1 MDRLT
6 LLADGSVVRTFYVQW
21 KHEHNLRRRARGFTL
36 VELLVVIAIIGILIA
51 LLLPA
56 VQAAREAARRMQCSN
71 HLKQI
76 GLGMQLYH
84 ESHGVFPYGLTSP
97 YPGSP
102 LYTGGGPWN
111 GWTVRLFPYIEQK
124 VLADQWDYD
133 IGYAGYNFV
142 ANLKQ
147 SRLLVFEVPT
157 YRCPSD
163 APNKCYGESAQPEAR
178 SNYVACFSA
187 DGTYI
192 ERDCVFKYDSQ
203 YMIQPTTTRKALF
216 NNNIQR
222 GLVDVVDG
230 SSTTVALSE
239 CLTGTEGDVRGIWWY
254 HVSLHYTHKY
264 TPNTPIPDL
273 VFSGWGPG
281 YCVSTVDNPCTL
293 AGALSVSNFS
303 ARSYHPGGVNAA
315 RADGSVDFYSD
326 SIDLALWQALAS
338 IEGGE
343 TVVDVD

>member
-1 MDRLT
+1 MDSLV
-6 LLADGSVVRTFYVQW
+6 AHVAVSP
-21 KHEHNLRRRARGFTL
+21 KHQARRKHGLCLSHHGFTL
-36 VELLVVIAIIGILIA
+36 VELLVVIAIIGVLVA

-84 ESHGVFPYGLTSP
+84 ESYGVFPYGVTSP
-97 YPGSP
+97 HPGSP
-102 LYTGGGPWN
+102 MYTGGGPWN
-111 GWTVRLFPYIEQK
+111 GWTIRLLPYIEQK

-142 ANLKQ
+142 GNLKQ
-147 SRLLVFEVPT
+147 SSLLAVEIPT

-163 APNKCYGESAQPEAR
+163 LLNKYAEREAR

-192 ERDCVFKYDSQ
+192 ERDSVFKYDSQ
-203 YMIQPTTTRKALF
+203 YMAQPATTRKALF

-230 SSTTVALSE
+230 SSTTIAISE
-239 CLTGTEGDVRGIWWY
+239 CLTGTEADIRGIWWY

-264 TPNTPIPDL
+264 TPNTPIPDM

-293 AGALSVSNFS
+293 AGALSTSNFS

-338 IEGGE
+338 IDGGE
-343 TVVDVD
+343 PIGDID